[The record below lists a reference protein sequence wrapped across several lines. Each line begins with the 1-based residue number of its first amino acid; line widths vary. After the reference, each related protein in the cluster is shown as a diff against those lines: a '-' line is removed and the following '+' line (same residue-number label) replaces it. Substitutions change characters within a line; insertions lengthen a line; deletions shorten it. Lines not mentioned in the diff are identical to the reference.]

1 MRWALWGRLKKP
13 PIQAGSD
20 VLLRCVT
27 FTERLKS
34 PSYDAHQHR
43 YSWIRHEDRRRQVV
57 YVQSKSSGHTWNINI
72 LNIIKCF
79 HVSVYNKCLPF
90 SPDPPDLRPLIE
102 QISEGECSR
111 HRAGCWFHFNVA
123 YEKNSKIWLMP
134 STSLLFFYLEH
145 ISCFRF
151 NDGEMYSNSPANS
164 RTTTTSDLPVAATA
178 GITFQ
183 TASQNVLK
191 TVYWNVQSQAFD
203 CTEIEPFIRWS

>member
-1 MRWALWGRLKKP
+1 MRWALWGRLKKT

-90 SPDPPDLRPLIE
+90 IPDLPDLRPLIE

-111 HRAGCWFHFNVA
+111 HRAGFILMWHTR
-123 YEKNSKIWLMP
+123 KNSFSRFDWCRPRHYCSFIWSIFHAFVLMTEKCIRIHQLTAVQP
-134 STSLLFFYLEH
+134 Q
-145 ISCFRF
+145 R
-151 NDGEMYSNSPANS
+151 
-164 RTTTTSDLPVAATA
+164 AT
-178 GITFQ
+178 
-183 TASQNVLK
+183 
-191 TVYWNVQSQAFD
+191 Y
-203 CTEIEPFIRWS
+203 P